1 MLNRKVIASTL
12 ILGMCLSMTACAAS
26 GGKEAKEG
34 NSNTQKLSMEELADI
49 CKDPAKAFPDPVNVK
64 IGYGNI
70 TYQGEESL
78 EKNAW
83 NELYEA
89 AGIHVEALY
98 QTSEDAASKLKE
110 MVMTG
115 EYPDIF
121 YVDLNTYMD
130 FVQQGLVADITEYFE
145 GDFLSEDAKAYL
157 EADEM
162 SAAKKA
168 YIDGKIY
175 GLPQT
180 SDPENSA
187 PLLWV
192 RKDWLD
198 NLGLSEPTTMEEF
211 QEVARAFTFDDPDGN
226 GIDDTYGFSM
236 NGKDVST
243 GKDSS
248 GVALNF
254 NMVGQYPTGL
264 RFIVEDNEIQW
275 AGQNE
280 EKMTYALEIFQ
291 QMYKDGTLAPDFVST
306 DSAALTDAFISG
318 QVGMIMGS
326 PWSVVGSYGDAIL
339 LNPEFEC
346 VALPCPSSSVNPD
359 GGVYLPSSSLV
370 YWCVSSKCEN
380 PEVLFK
386 IYNMAMSYVA
396 YANDRSQEEAFKYN
410 IGVNGQYT
418 GKAASIISAIDMP
431 HYNYTCWQNE
441 HTLLAEGGDSSE
453 LPWTEQQQFDYM
465 QFFVENRDRAE
476 SLSDEELSIWKSGA
490 TYYCVF
496 GNENTGYGGADK
508 VMARENY
515 NEAYNVIPDSEM
527 TSDLANLETLTAET
541 LISIITGQAEP
552 GAYGDFLETWKER
565 GGQEILDT
573 VTAWYKEQQ

>member
-1 MLNRKVIASTL
+1 
-12 ILGMCLSMTACAAS
+12 
-26 GGKEAKEG
+26 
-34 NSNTQKLSMEELADI
+34 
-49 CKDPAKAFPDPVNVK
+49 
-64 IGYGNI
+64 
-70 TYQGEESL
+70 
-78 EKNAW
+78 
-83 NELYEA
+83 
-89 AGIHVEALY
+89 
-98 QTSEDAASKLKE
+98 
-110 MVMTG
+110 
-115 EYPDIF
+115 
-121 YVDLNTYMD
+121 
-130 FVQQGLVADITEYFE
+130 
-145 GDFLSEDAKAYL
+145 
-157 EADEM
+157 
-162 SAAKKA
+162 
-168 YIDGKIY
+168 
-175 GLPQT
+175 
-180 SDPENSA
+180 
-187 PLLWV
+187 
-192 RKDWLD
+192 
-198 NLGLSEPTTMEEF
+198 
-211 QEVARAFTFDDPDGN
+211 
-226 GIDDTYGFSM
+226 M